1 MSRPPTS
8 YERALWEQAAAARER
23 AYAPYSR
30 FPVGAALRL
39 ANGEVVLGANVEN
52 ASYGMTICAER
63 TAVVTAVVRGERQFE
78 AIAVACPDR
87 VRTGSPCGACRQVLT
102 EFAPEMTVVYR
113 RDGELVAEPAAALLP
128 ASFEL
133 DPGE

>member
-1 MSRPPTS
+1 MPRPPTS
-8 YERALWEQAAAARER
+8 DELALWEQARAARER

-39 ANGEVVLGANVEN
+39 ADGRVVLGANVEN

-63 TAVVTAVVRGERQFE
+63 TAIVQAVVQGERAFD
-78 AIAVACPDR
+78 AIAVACPDN

-102 EFAPEMTVVYR
+102 EFGPAMTVIYR
-113 RDGELVAEPAAALLP
+113 RDGELVAEPASELLP

-133 DPGE
+133 DPEA

>member
-1 MSRPPTS
+1 MPRPPTAD
-8 YERALWEQAAAARER
+8 ELALWEQAAAARER

-39 ANGEVVLGANVEN
+39 EGGEVVLGANVEN

-63 TAVVTAVVRGERQFE
+63 TAVVQAVVQDKRRFD
-78 AIAVACPDR
+78 AIAVACPDN

-102 EFAPEMTVVYR
+102 EFAPGMTVIYR
-113 RDGELVAEPAAALLP
+113 RDGELVAETAADLLP
-128 ASFEL
+128 A
-133 DPGE
+133 